1 MKEVQSGEGN
11 GPLCV
16 GANRG
21 VTENTTI
28 HLLGHTWITLH
39 YGCVLGVCR
48 ATRGAPAEAIIATRN
63 SNVKRLKCAVSLYG
77 CSMIC
82 RMSLQMCISL
92 FLMISLSSLA
102 LAIVPETSHLG
113 NIDQPTFVR
122 HFWSTSD
129 KHHYRLS
136 EDGEVAQIILDKQS
150 GNPSDVGV
158 WRGR

>member
-1 MKEVQSGEGN
+1 MPCGSNYRNAKLECEAVEVRSARF
-11 GPLCV
+11 C
-16 GANRG
+16 
-21 VTENTTI
+21 
-28 HLLGHTWITLH
+28 
-39 YGCVLGVCR
+39 
-48 ATRGAPAEAIIATRN
+48 
-63 SNVKRLKCAVSLYG
+63 SYG

-82 RMSLQMCISL
+82 RMGLQMCISL

-102 LAIVPETSHLG
+102 FAIVPETSHLG
-113 NIDQPTFVR
+113 NVDQPTFLR

-158 WRGR
+158 WRGK